1 MRYPN
6 LRYGD
11 RAVLNYYTMGVPLA
25 AVARRLRRDERTV
38 RDWMN
43 GKRKVPWWVGEIL
56 RLQHMEAD
64 LRHRQMGMGPLKARL
79 GVVSGEV
86 IALAPPTDEKKP
98 QARPGLV
105 LVDPAQP
112 VVTCA

>member
-11 RAVLNYYTMGVPLA
+11 RAVLNHYTMGVPLKA
-25 AVARRLRRDERTV
+25 IARRLRRDERTV
-38 RDWMN
+38 RDWMT
-43 GKRKVPWWVGEIL
+43 GKTKMPWWVAEIV

-64 LRHRQMGMGPLKARL
+64 LRHRQMGMGPLKAKL
-79 GVVSGEV
+79 GLVTGDV
-86 IALAPPTDEKKP
+86 IVLAQPDAKKP

-105 LVDPAQP
+105 LVDRADP
-112 VVTCA
+112 VITCA